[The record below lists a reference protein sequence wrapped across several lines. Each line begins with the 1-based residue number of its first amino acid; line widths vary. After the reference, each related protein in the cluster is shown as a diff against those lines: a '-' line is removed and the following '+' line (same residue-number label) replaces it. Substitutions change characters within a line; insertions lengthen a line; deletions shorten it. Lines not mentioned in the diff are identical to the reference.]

1 IHQPKTSP
9 TPLPAPLHIG
19 TTTYPLNISEIRQ
32 IGGHLPESWAKAEA
46 ETSTDATTS
55 KKSKASTDTAA
66 PPTPIRPN
74 PKAQR
79 SFTDPDSR
87 MMKTN
92 EGFHFAYNAQAVVD
106 EGSQVIVATKVT
118 QSAGDVNELIPMIEA
133 TEASL
138 KTAKIKRSPRVYL
151 ADGG

>member
-1 IHQPKTSP
+1 
-9 TPLPAPLHIG
+9 
-19 TTTYPLNISEIRQ
+19 
-32 IGGHLPESWAKAEA
+32 
-46 ETSTDATTS
+46 
-55 KKSKASTDTAA
+55 KSKASTDAAA
-66 PPTPIRPN
+66 PPTPVRPN

-118 QSAGDVNELIPMIEA
+118 QAAGDVNELIPMIEA
-133 TEASL
+133 TKASL

-151 ADGG
+151 ADAG